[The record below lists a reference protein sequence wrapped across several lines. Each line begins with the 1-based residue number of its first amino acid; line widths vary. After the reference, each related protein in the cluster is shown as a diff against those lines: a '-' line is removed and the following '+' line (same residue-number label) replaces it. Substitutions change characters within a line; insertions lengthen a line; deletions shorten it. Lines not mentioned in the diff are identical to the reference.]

1 MSPPS
6 ADFIQK
12 GVFPLK
18 KALSLLLLAVLLC
31 TLSACKGSVT
41 DWKTVSLTRTS
52 SAPAASVSGEP
63 VAVALSPDSPFGG
76 IELRLEITGDSPKIT
91 ISIYEAT
98 VDYQTTL
105 SQKPVRKESV
115 DRLSERILWQFR
127 TLPAGDYLIVV
138 SQMEDAALKKA
149 VVPSDEANGKILHYC
164 NGEIRT
170 DGTPEITLLCIPAE
184 NSEPGLET
192 FYYPV
197 LEE

>member
-1 MSPPS
+1 ML
-6 ADFIQK
+6 
-12 GVFPLK
+12 GV
-18 KALSLLLLAVLLC
+18 LLL
-31 TLSACKGSVT
+31 TFSACKGNVT
-41 DWKTVSLTRTS
+41 DWKTVSLTGTS
-52 SAPAASVSGEP
+52 SAPAPSVSGEP
-63 VAVALSPDSPFGG
+63 VAVALSPNSPIGG
-76 IELRLEITGDSPKIT
+76 IELQLDISGDAPKIT
-91 ISIYEAT
+91 LSIYEAT

-105 SQKPVRKESV
+105 SQKPVRKETI

-138 SQMEDAALKKA
+138 SQMEGAALKKA
-149 VVPSDEANGKILHYC
+149 IVPSDEANGKILHYC

-170 DGTPEITLLCIPAE
+170 DGTPEITLLCIPTE